1 MYHLLLIY
9 RLAFYSLLKNI
20 YQIGY
25 SFLWLYKKVTKQEFE
40 AVYSSSF
47 LASAH
52 KERTIKFYSGV
63 SLF

>member
-1 MYHLLLIY
+1 MHHLLLIY
-9 RLAFYSLLKNI
+9 RLAFYSLLKI
-20 YQIGY
+20 FIK
-25 SFLWLYKKVTKQEFE
+25 SAALVCDFIKVTKQEFE